1 MLEEYRKRRNFSKSP
16 EPEGITSGVGGI
28 FVIQEHNASHWHH
41 DFRLEKD
48 GVLKSW
54 AVPKGF
60 PEKDEK
66 RLAVPTEDHP
76 IEYADFEGTIPKGM
90 YGAGTVKIYDKG
102 KAKVNLWTDD
112 KIEFELE
119 GKKLRGPYVMIRTKM
134 GWLVFRKKSK

>member
-1 MLEEYRKRRNFSKSP
+1 
-16 EPEGITSGVGGI
+16 
-28 FVIQEHNASHWHH
+28 VIQEHNASHWHH

-60 PEKDEK
+60 PEKDER
-66 RLAVPTEDHP
+66 RLAVQTEDHP
-76 IEYADFEGTIPKGM
+76 IGYADFEGVIPEGI

-102 KAKVNLWTDD
+102 KAEVNLWTDD

-119 GKKLRGPYVMIRTKM
+119 GKKLKGSYAMIKTRM
-134 GWLVFRKKSK
+134 GWLVFRKKNK

>member
-1 MLEEYRKRRNFSKSP
+1 MLEEYKKRRSFSETP
-16 EPEGITSGVGGI
+16 EPKGVLGGAGGI
-28 FVIQEHNASHWHH
+28 FVVQEHQASHWHH

-60 PEKDEK
+60 PEGEEK

-76 IEYADFEGTIPKGM
+76 IEYASFEGTIPKGM

-102 KAKVNLWTDD
+102 KAKVKLWDD
-112 KIEFELE
+112 NKIEFELE
-119 GKKLRGPYVMIRTKM
+119 GKKLKGPYVMIKTRM
-134 GWLVFRKKSK
+134 GWLIFRKKP

>member
-1 MLEEYRKRRNFSKSP
+1 MLEEYGKRRNFSKSP
-16 EPEGITSGVGGI
+16 EPGGRTSGVGGI

-60 PEKDEK
+60 PEKDER
-66 RLAVPTEDHP
+66 RLAVQTEEHP
-76 IEYADFEGTIPKGM
+76 IEYADFEGTIPKEM

-119 GKKLRGPYVMIRTKM
+119 GKKLRGSYVMIKTRM
-134 GWLVFRKKSK
+134 GWLVFRKKNK

>member
-1 MLEEYRKRRNFSKSP
+1 MLEEYKKKRDFSASHEPMGELKSA
-16 EPEGITSGVGGI
+16 GGI
-28 FVIQEHNASHWHH
+28 FVVQEHQASHWHH
-41 DFRLEKD
+41 DFRLERD

-60 PEKDEK
+60 PEGDEK

-90 YGAGTVKIYDKG
+90 YGAGTVKIYDRG
-102 KAKVNLWTDD
+102 SAKIKLWEDD

-119 GKKLRGPYVMIRTKM
+119 GKKLKGPYVMIRTKM
-134 GWLVFRKKSK
+134 GWLVFRKKSE